1 MMRSTLNGEP
11 VFRRRRIHRR
21 KGQAHHAHE
30 TAGVLAR
37 APLAVLMV
45 DCAGVLLTAAGRAAG
60 RLGPLIGGSVFDL
73 AAGMRFVPDD
83 GGPCTAEVALRRA
96 LAGEDLAGLVVVNDR
111 VFEART
117 STYMRHGASAGVC
130 IVALDVTKRREAE
143 MRSVREDRMGALGTL
158 AAGVANEI
166 NNPLTYVL
174 INIDHVMRRLRRLGA
189 LNEEEVPSW
198 AALSETLNG
207 LVEALAGASDGA
219 NRVRAV
225 TSDVL
230 VFAQGNNAPRG
241 LVDVRAVLESALQV
255 AWHEL
260 RHRARIVKQL
270 AEVPPLA
277 ASATQLAHV
286 FLQLLVNAASSIPE
300 GNAVNEEVR
309 VSTRCDA
316 NGDVVVEIRDTG
328 KGIAAE
334 ALPRV
339 FDPFFTTRAVGQGVG
354 LGLSMCHGMVQSMGG
369 RISVESAP
377 GHGTVFRV
385 VLPPGRRPSGH
396 PPKTPP
402 CRMLVVDADPLVGE
416 AIARALGEE
425 SELTLASDARQATQ
439 LLGHDPFDLVL
450 CDLMLPETSGVDLYV
465 ELLRTAPHLVSRI
478 AFMAGGASTARA
490 RAFLSSISNPCLEKP
505 LDMSELRRLVVSAGP
520 LR

>member
-1 MMRSTLNGEP
+1 MMRSTNGEP
-11 VFRRRRIHRR
+11 VFRTRRIHRR
-21 KGQAHHAHE
+21 KGQGHRAHE

-45 DCAGVLLTAAGRAAG
+45 DRAGTLLTATGRGAGPF
-60 RLGPLIGGSVFDL
+60 GPLVGGSVFDL
-73 AAGMRFVPDD
+73 AAGVRFVPDD
-83 GGPCTAEVALRRA
+83 GGPCSAEVALRRA
-96 LAGEDLAGLVVVNDR
+96 LAGEDLGGLVVVNDR
-111 VFEART
+111 VFEARA
-117 STYMRHGASAGVC
+117 STFMRRGSIAGAC
-130 IVALDVTKRREAE
+130 IVALDVTKRRAAE
-143 MRSVREDRMGALGTL
+143 MRSVHEDRMGALGTL

-166 NNPLTYVL
+166 NNPLTSVL
-174 INIDHVMRRLRRLGA
+174 INIDHVMRQLRHLGA
-189 LNEEEVPSW
+189 LNEAEVPSW

-207 LVEALAGASDGA
+207 LVEALAGASVGA

-225 TSDVL
+225 ASDVL
-230 VFAQGNNAPRG
+230 VFAQGTNAPRG
-241 LVDVRAVLESALQV
+241 LVDVRAVLESTLQV

-286 FLQLLVNAASSIPE
+286 FLQLLMNAAGAIPE
-300 GNAVNEEVR
+300 GNAVNEEVA

-316 NGDVVVEIRDTG
+316 RGDVVVEIRDTG
-328 KGIAAE
+328 RGIAPE

-369 RISVESAP
+369 RISVESEP
-377 GHGTVFRV
+377 GRGSVFRV
-385 VLPPGRRPSGH
+385 VLPPARRPSSH
-396 PPKTPP
+396 PPKPPP
-402 CRMLVVDADPLVGE
+402 CRMLIVDADPLVGE
-416 AIARALGEE
+416 AIARALGEDG
-425 SELTLASDARQATQ
+425 ELTLAVDVRRATE

-490 RAFLSSISNPCLEKP
+490 RAFLSSVSNPCLGKP
-505 LDMSELRRLVVSAGP
+505 IDMSELRRLVASAGP
-520 LR
+520 VR